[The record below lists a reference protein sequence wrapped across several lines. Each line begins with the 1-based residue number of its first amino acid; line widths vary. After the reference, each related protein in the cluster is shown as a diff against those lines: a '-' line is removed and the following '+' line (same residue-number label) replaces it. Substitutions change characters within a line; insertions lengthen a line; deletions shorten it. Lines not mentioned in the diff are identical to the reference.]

1 MDTKAA
7 NSGDRMKHPL
17 SQEVLIRTDG
27 WKFITYA
34 ETHAGAGTYLDQHQH
49 QDHYIADLRAM
60 LERRAKLVLN
70 SRHSSNAGSAYF
82 DLLRTW
88 WSRQGNL
95 GKYPG
100 GAMQAALCLQDRR
113 EVGTFQLKLAEKDQ
127 ATCQRLRE
135 SLRGVANTEIRQSSF
150 YDEREWLTHGDY
162 LVLVVDPFRCVA
174 AFDGPLSD
182 GLDEGHIDH
191 QIVSSFLAE
200 CEAKEAAVIHF
211 WWPSRSQSG
220 GGVLDRKLCESQRLV
235 RVLFARWECGH
246 ACRRVREYSNHPS
259 PHRSFLVGIGR
270 GAELVD
276 DLPGRGEWQ
285 ESWLAGAI
293 TESDKYREVRRS
305 LQGHQS

>member
-34 ETHAGAGTYLDQHQH
+34 ETHAGWDDLDQHQH
-49 QDHYIADLRAM
+49 QDHYIADHAQCLNDGRSWCSTLGTHRMRAQHTSIY
-60 LERRAKLVLN
+60 LGPGGVAK
-70 SRHSSNAGSAYF
+70 AG
-82 DLLRTW
+82 
-88 WSRQGNL
+88 
-95 GKYPG
+95 GKDPG

-259 PHRSFLVGIGR
+259 PHRSFL
-270 GAELVD
+270 LC
-276 DLPGRGEWQ
+276 WYW
-285 ESWLAGAI
+285 SWC
-293 TESDKYREVRRS
+293 
-305 LQGHQS
+305 